1 MSEVLER
8 GERGERLEIVIL
20 GLSITSSWGNGHAT
34 TYRGLVRELA
44 RRGHRVLF
52 LEHDVPWYA
61 ENRDL
66 PSPPYGATELY
77 HGLQD
82 LDRRFRSRVRQADAV
97 LLGSY
102 VRQGVAV
109 ADWVLRHARGVTAF
123 YDIDTPVTLT
133 KLARGDYEYLHPRLI
148 PGFDFY
154 LSFTG
159 GPTLDRLE
167 RELGAR
173 RALPLFCS
181 CDPVLYHPEAP
192 LESEPRWDLGYLGT
206 YSDDRQPTVESL
218 LIKPAR
224 RLPARRFAVAGPAYP
239 PEIDWPLN
247 VDRFE
252 HLAPPEHR
260 AFYNRQRY
268 TLNVTR
274 ADMRRAGYSPSI
286 RLFEAAACGTPIV
299 SDDWPGLET
308 FFEPGREILLAA
320 TPEDVETILRDVPET
335 ERRRIG
341 RRARERVLAEH
352 TAAHRAATLESY
364 LRQAAAPRRS
374 PATAATAATAG
385 VLSEETGW

>member
-1 MSEVLER
+1 MS
-8 GERGERLEIVIL
+8 GERLEDRLEIVIL

-44 RRGHRVLF
+44 GRGHRVLF

-61 ENRDL
+61 AHRDL
-66 PSPPYGATELY
+66 PRPPYGTTELY
-77 HGLQD
+77 RDLAD
-82 LDRRFRSRVRQADAV
+82 LDRRFRSRVRKAGAV
-97 LLGSY
+97 ILGSY
-102 VRQGVAV
+102 VRQGEAV
-109 ADWVLRHARGVTAF
+109 ADWVLGHARGVTAF
-123 YDIDTPVTLT
+123 YDIDTPVTLA
-133 KLARGDYEYLHPRLI
+133 KLARGDYEYLHPRQI
-148 PGFDFY
+148 PRFDLY

-167 RELGAR
+167 DELGAR

-181 CDPVLYHPEAP
+181 CDPALYFPADNPEDQAP
-192 LESEPRWDLGYLGT
+192 SWDLGYLGT
-206 YSDDRQPTVESL
+206 YSDDRQPAVEAL
-218 LIKPAR
+218 LLEPAR
-224 RLPARRFAVAGPAYP
+224 RLPDRRFALAGPGYP
-239 PEIDWPLN
+239 PETAWPAN

-252 HLAPPEHR
+252 HLPPGDHR

-299 SDDWPGLET
+299 SDAWPGLET

-320 TPEDVETILRDVPET
+320 TPDDVERILRDVPEA

-341 RRARERVLAEH
+341 RRARRRVLAEH
-352 TAAHRAATLESY
+352 TAAHRAATLESC
-364 LRQAAAPRRS
+364 LRQAAV
-374 PATAATAATAG
+374 TAETAEALG
-385 VLSEETGW
+385 

>member
-1 MSEVLER
+1 MSDR
-8 GERGERLEIVIL
+8 RDRRDRLEIVIL

-77 HGLQD
+77 QGLAD
-82 LDRRFRSRVRQADAV
+82 LDRRFRRRVREADAV

-102 VRQGVAV
+102 VQQGSEVGE
-109 ADWVLRHARGVTAF
+109 WVLDHARGITAF
-123 YDIDTPVTLT
+123 YDIDTPVTLA
-133 KLARGDYEYLHPRLI
+133 KLERGDHEYLHPRLVCR
-148 PGFDFY
+148 FDLY

-159 GPTLDRLE
+159 GPILERLE

-173 RALPLFCS
+173 RALPLYCS
-181 CDPVLYHPEAP
+181 CDPALYFPE
-192 LESEPRWDLGYLGT
+192 EKEPRWELGYLGT
-206 YSDDRQPTVESL
+206 YSADRQPTLESL
-218 LIKPAR
+218 LLEPAR
-224 RLPARRFAVAGPAYP
+224 RRPDRRFAVAGPAYP
-239 PEIDWPLN
+239 KETAWPAN

-252 HLAPPEHR
+252 HLAPGDHR

-299 SDDWPGLET
+299 SDDWPGLAT

-320 TPEDVETILRDVPET
+320 TPEEVAAILRHVPES

-341 RRARERVLAEH
+341 QRARKRVLAEH

-364 LRQAAAPRRS
+364 LHQVG
-374 PATAATAATAG
+374 ATALPGEVGA
-385 VLSEETGW
+385 

>member
-1 MSEVLER
+1 VSGRSSDQPGDSLDV
-8 GERGERLEIVIL
+8 VIL

-66 PSPPYGATELY
+66 PRPPYGTTDLY
-77 HGLQD
+77 SDLAD

-102 VRQGVAV
+102 VQQGVEV
-109 ADWVLRHARGVTAF
+109 ADWVLHHALGVTAF
-123 YDIDTPVTLT
+123 YDIDTPVTLA
-133 KLARGDYEYLHPRLI
+133 KLGRGDYEYLHPRQI
-148 PGFDFY
+148 PCFDLY

-159 GPTLDRLE
+159 GPTLDLLE
-167 RELGAR
+167 HELGAR
-173 RALPLFCS
+173 KALPLFCS
-181 CDPVLYHPEAP
+181 CDPTLYFPENQR
-192 LESEPRWDLGYLGT
+192 PRWDLGYLGT
-206 YSDDRQPTVESL
+206 YSDDRQPAVEAL
-218 LIKPAR
+218 LLKPAR
-224 RLPARRFAVAGPAYP
+224 RLPGRRFAVAGPAYP
-239 PEIDWPLN
+239 PEIAWPAN

-252 HLAPPEHR
+252 HLAPGEHR

-286 RLFEAAACGTPIV
+286 RLFEAAACGTPII
-299 SDDWPGLET
+299 SDVWPGLET

-320 TPEDVETILRDVPET
+320 TPEDVEKMLCVFPEA
-335 ERRRIG
+335 ERRRVG
-341 RRARERVLAEH
+341 QRARERVLAEH
-352 TAAHRAATLESY
+352 TAAHRAATLELY
-364 LRQAAAPRRS
+364 LREAAAPLRS
-374 PATAATAATAG
+374 SRMDAVVAAGEAG
-385 VLSEETGW
+385 W

>member
-1 MSEVLER
+1 LSDS
-8 GERGERLEIVIL
+8 LEIVIL

-66 PSPPYGATELY
+66 PRPPYGTTELY
-77 HGLQD
+77 RDLPD
-82 LDRRFRSRVRQADAV
+82 LDRRFRARVRQAGAV
-97 LLGSY
+97 ILGSY
-102 VRQGVAV
+102 VQQGEAV
-109 ADWVLRHARGVTAF
+109 ADWMLHNARGVTAF
-123 YDIDTPVTLT
+123 YDIDTPVTLA

-148 PGFDFY
+148 PCFDLY

-167 RELGAR
+167 RELGAQ
-173 RALPLFCS
+173 RALPLYCS
-181 CDPVLYHPEAP
+181 CDPSLYFPEDQAKQ
-192 LESEPRWDLGYLGT
+192 WDLGYLGT
-206 YSDDRQPTVESL
+206 YSDDRQPAVESL
-218 LIKPAR
+218 LLEPAR

-239 PEIDWPLN
+239 PEIAWPAN

-252 HLAPPEHR
+252 HLAPGLHR
-260 AFYNRQRY
+260 SFYNRQRY

-299 SDDWPGLET
+299 SDDWPGLAT
-308 FFEPGREILLAA
+308 LFEPGREILLAA
-320 TPEDVETILRDVPET
+320 TAEDVEEILCKVPEA
-335 ERRRIG
+335 ERRLIG
-341 RRARERVLAEH
+341 RRARQRVLAEH

-364 LRQAAAPRRS
+364 LREAAGEAGSRSDNAVAMTAAAGGE
-374 PATAATAATAG
+374 AA
-385 VLSEETGW
+385 W